1 MSEGGARWMSFYQP
15 QRIAELTAEAGARK
29 ANLPLVS
36 MLVLG
41 FLGGAFIALGY
52 LLDIRVVAG
61 LPPEWGTLASFLG
74 AAVFPLG
81 LILLIIAG
89 GELLTGNMMS
99 VSMACFSGKVT
110 VNLLLKNWFWLT
122 ISNFIGAIF
131 IAYLFGHLAG
141 FTATEPYLTT
151 TVAFAEGKISHGF
164 WGSLAS
170 GIGCNWL
177 VGLAV
182 WLSYAA
188 DDVVGK
194 ILAIWFPVMGFVAI
208 GFQHVVANMFVI
220 PAAIFAGYFSWFD
233 YLLNF
238 IAVFIGNA
246 IGGAI
251 FVGMVY
257 WIPYIW
263 NAKADAV
270 GENQVL
276 QFKGM
281 KNK

>member
-1 MSEGGARWMSFYQP
+1 MSFHQP
-15 QRIAELTAEAGARK
+15 QRIAEIAVESGMRK
-29 ANLPLVS
+29 AHLPLVN

-41 FLGGAFIALGY
+41 FLGGAFIAFGY

-61 LPPEWGTLASFLG
+61 LPPEWGTLASLLG

-89 GELLTGNMMS
+89 GELLTGNMMA
-99 VSMACFSGKVT
+99 VSIAWFSRKVT
-110 VNLLLKNWFWLT
+110 TRLLIKNWFWIT
-122 ISNFIGAIF
+122 ISNFLGSIF
-131 IAYLFGHLAG
+131 VAYLFGHVAG
-141 FTATEPYLTT
+141 FTETEPYLSSTI
-151 TVAFAEGKISHGF
+151 AFAQGKISPGF
-164 WGSLAS
+164 WGSLIS

-182 WLSYAA
+182 WLSYGA
-188 DDVVGK
+188 DDIGGK

-220 PAAIFAGYFSWFD
+220 PAAIFAGYFDWTDFI
-233 YLLNF
+233 LNF

-263 NAKADAV
+263 NTKSKVV
-270 GENQVL
+270 GEGQVF
-276 QFKGM
+276 QFKQL
-281 KNK
+281 KTKQ